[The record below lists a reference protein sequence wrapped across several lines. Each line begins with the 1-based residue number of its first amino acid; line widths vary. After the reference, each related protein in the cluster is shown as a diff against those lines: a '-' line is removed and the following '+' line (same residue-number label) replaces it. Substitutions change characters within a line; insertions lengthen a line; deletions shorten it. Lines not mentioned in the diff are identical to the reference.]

1 MIDIVPIKK
10 RVETGEL
17 FISDLVDADIAFGNA
32 LVAVVHGL
40 REASTHPR
48 HEPFAKFT
56 AKPSNAKVLV
66 STEVEPKAFLNRLR
80 AKLVKPDSDRENK
93 AALPVVYFHRVQ
105 GLTMGL
111 AGDHKVIKSY
121 ANIVDENGLEV
132 AEVDEI
138 PVTVT
143 YQVYMLAWDQVS
155 LNKLAAGIF
164 CGFAT
169 KGRSHTFTTDLLGLK
184 LDNRLIT
191 SPAQDFA
198 SGDISLPSTEDR
210 LLAYDLSVEV
220 QTQLYQA
227 RIVNTSTVSYEIQE
241 GKRLYSELEL

>member
-1 MIDIVPIKK
+1 
-10 RVETGEL
+10 
-17 FISDLVDADIAFGNA
+17 
-32 LVAVVHGL
+32 
-40 REASTHPR
+40 
-48 HEPFAKFT
+48 
-56 AKPSNAKVLV
+56 
-66 STEVEPKAFLNRLR
+66 
-80 AKLVKPDSDRENK
+80 
-93 AALPVVYFHRVQ
+93 
-105 GLTMGL
+105 
-111 AGDHKVIKSY
+111 
-121 ANIVDENGLEV
+121 
-132 AEVDEI
+132 EI